1 MNSLRIATWNL
12 NNPPLTGA
20 RATACRA
27 KVVEIQA
34 HVWVLTET
42 RQGFSPG
49 ENFRLIAQS
58 EQACDLAT
66 DRRWTAIWVHKSL
79 AGTQIQ
85 TSDPKRT
92 ACARLEISGGYT
104 LNVYGTVLPWIG
116 STWKTYSS
124 AGGQAFSESLAVQK
138 VDWSMLRGAASDSL
152 LCVAGDFNQDLLE
165 SGHYYGSKITRQ
177 ALRETLDQ
185 AKLECLTGGKTDPV
199 ARLNPGKANIDHI
212 CLGGAVPHVSK
223 PVKVIAWS
231 PEHQG
236 TMVSDHFGVSVEI
249 NYD

>member
-12 NNPPLTGA
+12 DNAPQTSA

-27 KVVEIQA
+27 KIVEIQA

-49 ENFRLIAQS
+49 DNFHLIAQS
-58 EQACDLAT
+58 KQACDLAT
-66 DRRWTAIWVHKSL
+66 DWRWTSIWVQEPL
-79 AGTQIQ
+79 AGKNIE
-85 TSDPKRT
+85 TSDPERT
-92 ACARLEISGGYT
+92 ACARLEIPGGYT
-104 LNVYGTVLPWIG
+104 LKVYGTVLPWLG
-116 STWKTYSS
+116 STWKKIRNE
-124 AGGQAFSESLAVQK
+124 GGQAFAAALAVQK
-138 VDWSMLRGAASDSL
+138 ADWSMLREAASDAL

-165 SGHYYGSKITRQ
+165 SGHYYGSKITRKM
-177 ALRETLDQ
+177 LREALDQ

-212 CLGGAVPHVSK
+212 CLGGSVPLVSK
-223 PVKVIAWS
+223 PVKVVAWS

-236 TMVSDHFGVSVEI
+236 IKVSDHFAVSVEI
-249 NYD
+249 N